1 MCLWSTDFQQGCQ
14 VHSTGKMQSFQQMVL
29 GHLGSHMQKDIGHYL
44 TPSIKINSKWIKSLN
59 ERAKTLRRK
68 MGINL
73 NDLGLG
79 DGFLDMT
86 QNA

>member
-1 MCLWSTDFQQGCQ
+1 MPEILECITPKVHPWKRIQGRYPHAKNK
-14 VHSTGKMQSFQQMVL
+14 VGSLLNIMQ
-29 GHLGSHMQKDIGHYL
+29 
-44 TPSIKINSKWIKSLN
+44 KINSKWIKSLN